1 MKLPRN
7 AKIFRGQLDVAPF
20 MGVFLLL
27 LLFVMLRQH
36 ITFVPGVPIEL
47 PEAADLS
54 GIQGPVLTIVMSGQ
68 GKLYFD
74 NQELPDGQPQVL
86 HELLARAATAAGHPV
101 TLIVQ
106 ADRGVS
112 LGAWTELSLAAREA
126 GIRDVLLSVQPL
138 ARVQ

>member
-7 AKIFRGQLDVAPF
+7 ARIFRGQLDVAPF

-36 ITFVPGVPIEL
+36 ITFVPGIPIEL

-54 GIQGPVLTIVMSGQ
+54 GIQGPALTIVMSGQ

-86 HELLARAATAAGHPV
+86 QELLARAATAAGHPV

-126 GIRDVLLSVQPL
+126 GIRNVLLSVQPR
-138 ARVQ
+138 ATAP

>member
-36 ITFVPGVPIEL
+36 ITFVPGIPIAL

-86 HELLARAATAAGHPV
+86 RELLARSATAAGHPV

-138 ARVQ
+138 ALVQ

>member
-36 ITFVPGVPIEL
+36 ITFVPGIPIEL
-47 PEAADLS
+47 PAAADMS

-74 NQELPDGQPQVL
+74 NQELPAGQPQVL
-86 HELLARAATAAGHPV
+86 RELLARAATAAGQPV

-112 LGAWTELSLAAREA
+112 LGAWTELSLAARAA

-138 ARVQ
+138 ALVP

>member
-36 ITFVPGVPIEL
+36 ITFVPGIPIAL

-86 HELLARAATAAGHPV
+86 RELLARATTAAGHPV

-138 ARVQ
+138 ALVQ